1 MSVASNLFQRTA
13 DLVIVV
19 MLAGLPLGAV
29 AFIARGF

>member
-1 MSVASNLFQRTA
+1 MSAASKLFQRTA

-29 AFIARGF
+29 AFISRGF